1 MNLGGALCAFLP
13 CFYTRACSLL
23 FLSLRITIRALYDAG
38 ESQDSTPIVASLTS
52 HKVNDVPSSESSDT
66 TSHADSP
73 VAMPTN
79 ETGTNSL
86 NLEGKER
93 KLDIDAMRQ
102 EPPEHTP
109 THESWKQSKDFVSE
123 NASGD
128 EHGNSSLPTTV
139 PLPGEHSVLV
149 SSAELQMKNH
159 AIPGS
164 PVSPRSLSTS
174 PPYIPEGEPLQLSDK
189 SEAVQECKPPLSTES
204 STTTVKRGGMD
215 VPALRFEPESTMN
228 SEKPAK
234 GVTVTGGAGIQP
246 QCAHPPPGIFD
257 TITQT
262 HPKHILLS
270 DKQGSDYG
278 EIAQQKYDSD
288 ENASHHSCEPSDT
301 STHKSKHMATLSE
314 PVSSDRKP
322 MSDLLQ
328 IDIISSE
335 DLTASLE
342 GITTGDN
349 KRKGSFEVTNKLPT
363 SPERTTDCATHVRV
377 SEETTVGSNCLA
389 SFLLS
394 QLETDLHKS
403 VAATKNL

>member
-1 MNLGGALCAFLP
+1 MHSSPAFTQGP
-13 CFYTRACSLL
+13 VL
-23 FLSLRITIRALYDAG
+23 FCLSFRITIRALYDAG

-93 KLDIDAMRQ
+93 ELDIDAMRQ

-149 SSAELQMKNH
+149 PSAELQMKDH

-262 HPKHILLS
+262 HPKHMILLS

-288 ENASHHSCEPSDT
+288 ENASHHSCEQSDT

-349 KRKGSFEVTNKLPT
+349 KRKGSFEVTNQLPT
-363 SPERTTDCATHVRV
+363 SPERTTDCAAHVRV

>member
-1 MNLGGALCAFLP
+1 MCIPPLLLYKGLF
-13 CFYTRACSLL
+13 SL
-23 FLSLRITIRALYDAG
+23 FLSFRITIRALYDAG

-86 NLEGKER
+86 NLKGKER
-93 KLDIDAMRQ
+93 ELDIDAMHQ

-109 THESWKQSKDFVSE
+109 THESWKQSKDFVPE
-123 NASGD
+123 HASGD
-128 EHGNSSLPTTV
+128 EHGNSSTV
-139 PLPGEHSVLV
+139 PLPGEHSVQV
-149 SSAELQMKNH
+149 PSAEPQMKDH
-159 AIPGS
+159 AI

-189 SEAVQECKPPLSTES
+189 SEAVQECKPPLSMES

-246 QCAHPPPGIFD
+246 QRAHPPPGIFD

-262 HPKHILLS
+262 HPKRMISLS

-278 EIAQQKYDSD
+278 EIPQQKYDSD
-288 ENASHHSCEPSDT
+288 DESTSHHSCEPSDT

-314 PVSSDRKP
+314 PVSSDRKAV
-322 MSDLLQ
+322 SDLLQ
-328 IDIISSE
+328 VDIPVSSE
-335 DLTASLE
+335 AITASLE
-342 GITTGDN
+342 GIITMGEN
-349 KRKGSFEVTNKLPT
+349 ERKGSFDEVTDQLPT
-363 SPERTTDCATHVRV
+363 SPNPTTDCAAHARV
-377 SEETTVGSNCLA
+377 SEETTVGSSSLA

-394 QLETDLHKS
+394 QLETDLHQS
-403 VAATKNL
+403 VAATKNP

>member
-1 MNLGGALCAFLP
+1 MHSSPAFTQGP
-13 CFYTRACSLL
+13 VL
-23 FLSLRITIRALYDAG
+23 FCLSFRITIRALYDAG

-93 KLDIDAMRQ
+93 ELDIDAMRQ

-149 SSAELQMKNH
+149 PSAELQMKDH

-262 HPKHILLS
+262 HPKHMILLS

-288 ENASHHSCEPSDT
+288 ENASHHSCELSDT

-349 KRKGSFEVTNKLPT
+349 KRKGSFEVTNQLPT
-363 SPERTTDCATHVRV
+363 SPERTTDCAAHVRV

>member
-1 MNLGGALCAFLP
+1 MNLGGALCAFLSY
-13 CFYTRACSLL
+13 FYTRACSLL
-23 FLSLRITIRALYDAG
+23 FLSFRITIRALYDAG
-38 ESQDSTPIVASLTS
+38 ESQDSIPIVASLTS

-93 KLDIDAMRQ
+93 KVDIDAMRQ
-102 EPPEHTP
+102 EPPEHAP

-149 SSAELQMKNH
+149 PSAELQMKDH

-262 HPKHILLS
+262 HPKHILS

-322 MSDLLQ
+322 MSDLQ
-328 IDIISSE
+328 IDISSE

-342 GITTGDN
+342 DITTGDN
-349 KRKGSFEVTNKLPT
+349 KHKGSFEVTNKLPT
-363 SPERTTDCATHVRV
+363 SPERTTDCAAHVRV